1 MKTVVLGE
9 RPRQLEEWLAR
20 RRELGQDR
28 FDEVWEGEYHV
39 APAPHP
45 RHGYLEAQLVRRLGE
60 RADAAGLVGTGAFN
74 LGEPD
79 DYRVPDHGYHHELP
93 TATYVPTAAVVVEVV
108 SPDDETYEKFGFY
121 AAHGVDELVIVEPQ
135 VRRVRLWQL
144 RTGRYEESSSSA
156 LLRLTA
162 EELTAELDWPS

>member
-28 FDEVWEGEYHV
+28 FDEVWEGEYHA
-39 APAPHP
+39 APAPQP
-45 RHGYLEAQLVRRLGE
+45 RHGYLAAQLVRRLGE

-108 SPDDETYEKFGFY
+108 SPDDETYEK
-121 AAHGVDELVIVEPQ
+121 
-135 VRRVRLWQL
+135 VRLL
-144 RTGRYEESSSSA
+144 RRARGRRARHRRTAGATRAPLAAAYRT
-156 LLRLTA
+156 LRGEQQQRATA
-162 EELTAELDWPS
+162 VDG